1 MVRLPRA
8 GRQARHAESL
18 RPCRAQQRA
27 PQQPPHLRPAP
38 RDQAAGP
45 PSDILD
51 GVLAD
56 IRRVERSF
64 LMPSDWYD
72 HTPVTEAL
80 PGAAERLDPSSE
92 ELDAEPREDQEDRK
106 SVV

>member
-38 RDQAAGP
+38 RDQAAGGP

-56 IRRVERSF
+56 IRREERSF

-72 HTPVTEAL
+72 HTPVTEAP
-80 PGAAERLDPSSE
+80 PGAAERPDPSSE
-92 ELDAEPREDQEDRK
+92 ELDAEPREDQDDY
-106 SVV
+106 